1 MTTLQ
6 NKDLETLRDDFCCEY
21 GQVFAEQ
28 VCGLPAQVEEATNPQ
43 NEIEVDI
50 VTTLDYLHKIGLQEE
65 YLL

>member
-21 GQVFAEQ
+21 GQVFAER
-28 VCGLPAQVEEATNPQ
+28 VCGLPHQVEEAIHTQ
-43 NEIEVDI
+43 DETDADI
-50 VTTLDYLHKIGLQEE
+50 VTTMDYLHKIGLREE